1 MSPKD
6 FFSPEQQSQLIQAIR
21 AAEKN
26 TSGEVRVHLDK
37 TCSGDPYKRAIQVF
51 EKLNMHKT
59 AQRNGVLFYLSI
71 EDHKLAIIGD
81 RGINEKVP
89 NGFWDR
95 TFSHMI
101 QSFKEG
107 NILEGLTQGLAKAG
121 EQLSTYFPYQKNDQ
135 NELSDELSF

>member
-21 AAEKN
+21 EAEKN

-37 TCSGDPYKRAIQVF
+37 TCNGDPYKRAIQVF
-51 EKLNMHKT
+51 EKLKMHKT

-81 RGINEKVP
+81 QGINDKVP
-89 NGFWDR
+89 MGFWDE
-95 TFSHMI
+95 TFALMV
-101 QSFKEG
+101 QFFKEDQ
-107 NILEGLTQGLAKAG
+107 ILEGLIRGVSMAG

>member
-21 AAEKN
+21 EAEKN
-26 TSGEVRVHLDK
+26 TSGEIRIHLDK
-37 TCSGDPYKRAIQVF
+37 ICNGDPYKRAVEIF
-51 EKLNMHKT
+51 EKLKMHKT

-81 RGINEKVP
+81 QGIHEKVP
-89 NGFWDR
+89 DGFWNEIVEL
-95 TFSHMI
+95 MV
-101 QSFKEG
+101 QSFKQG
-107 NILEGLTQGLAKAG
+107 QLIEGLTQGLKMTG
-121 EQLSTYFPYQKNDQ
+121 EQLAIYFPYQKNDQ

>member
-21 AAEKN
+21 EAEKN
-26 TSGEVRVHLDK
+26 TSGEIRVHLDK
-37 TCSGDPYKRAIQVF
+37 HCNGDPYKRAITIF
-51 EKLNMHKT
+51 EKLKMHKT

-81 RGINEKVP
+81 QGIHKKVP
-89 NGFWDR
+89 EGFWNQI
-95 TFSHMI
+95 FELMV
-101 QSFKEG
+101 QEFKKG
-107 NILEGLTQGLAKAG
+107 QLIEGLSKGIALAG
-121 EQLSTYFPYQKNDQ
+121 EQLGNYFPYQKNDQ